1 MKKEFYS
8 APEALVI
15 ELAKVDIVTTS
26 GEEVTTGGDNYY
38 DQGDV

>member
-15 ELAKVDIVTTS
+15 EIATIDIVTAS
-26 GEEVTTGGDNYY
+26 GDTAIGDNYY
-38 DQGDV
+38 DQDDV

>member
-15 ELAKVDIVTTS
+15 ELAKADIVTAS
-26 GEEVTTGGDNYY
+26 NYY
-38 DQGDV
+38 DEDEI

>member
-26 GEEVTTGGDNYY
+26 GDNYY
-38 DQGDV
+38 DEDQV